1 MLGADFSAVLLPRLL
16 TPRRGNLR
24 VEWMLSH
31 FYECFSVIL
40 YDDTHTSG
48 AMAGSPASAEEV
60 GELYAIIVIVLSL
73 TPE

>member
-48 AMAGSPASAEEV
+48 AMAGSPASAKKV
-60 GELYAIIVIVLSL
+60 GEILCFYCNILSL